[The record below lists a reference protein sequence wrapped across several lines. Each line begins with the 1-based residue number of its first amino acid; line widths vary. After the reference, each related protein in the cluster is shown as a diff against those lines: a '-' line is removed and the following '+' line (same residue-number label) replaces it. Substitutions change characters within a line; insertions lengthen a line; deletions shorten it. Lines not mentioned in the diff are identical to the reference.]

1 MAAKGIKCFGKV
13 QGVFFRAS
21 TKNLAD
27 NLGVAGWVKNEDDG
41 TVLIHAE
48 GDESSLEELYKW
60 CEAGPEFASVTEV
73 KVWDKKEEGLRSF
86 EIRRD

>member
-1 MAAKGIKCFGKV
+1 MTAKKIRCFGKV

-21 TKNLAD
+21 TKSVAE
-27 NLGVAGWVKNEDDG
+27 NLGLKGWVKNENDG

-48 GDESSLEELYKW
+48 GDETKLEELYKW
-60 CEAGPEFASVTEV
+60 CKEGPEFASVKEV
-73 KVWDKKEEGLRSF
+73 KVWDEKEEGLDFF